1 MAVNFGGHRVGSV
14 KARSQVLNPR
24 TGLFTKRG
32 PGGQFMAVKRTG
44 GAFKGVAKEPD
55 RRR

>member
-1 MAVNFGGHRVGSV
+1 MAVNAGGRRVGSL
-14 KARSQVLNPR
+14 KARSQFQNPR

-32 PGGQFMAVKRTG
+32 PSGQFMAVKRSG
-44 GAFKGVAKEPD
+44 GVFKGVAKEPD

>member
-14 KARSQVLNPR
+14 KARSQ
-24 TGLFTKRG
+24 FTKRG